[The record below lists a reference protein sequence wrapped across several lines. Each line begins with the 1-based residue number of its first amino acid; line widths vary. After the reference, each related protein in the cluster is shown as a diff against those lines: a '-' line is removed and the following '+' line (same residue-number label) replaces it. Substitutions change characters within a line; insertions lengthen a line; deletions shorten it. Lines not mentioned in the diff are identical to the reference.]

1 MWDVTKSAVTF
12 ILGIK
17 VMADSNIKNLN
28 SLHYLIS
35 ATQHFKDI
43 IFEVVEEM

>member
-1 MWDVTKSAVTF
+1 MWDVAKGAVTL

-35 ATQHFKDI
+35 TTQRSQDL
-43 IFEVVEEM
+43 IFELVEEM